1 MSTWLKRWEPED
13 PQFWKSEGSGRAWGT
28 LAVTTFSLMASF
40 ATWFVMSAVVVRL
53 PNIGFKFDTMQLFW
67 LAAMPGLSGGAMRTI
82 HAFLIPI
89 FGTRTVV
96 TIATFIKIFPMVWL
110 GFAVQNP
117 ETPYMHFLI
126 ISFLCGFG
134 GGDFSSY
141 MPSTSVFFPKRLQ
154 GTAMGLQAGIG
165 NLGVSLVQF
174 VTPWI
179 IGFSL
184 LGALGAP
191 QLFTKA
197 TPVFDVKITKDAGVV
212 TDVVVEGK
220 LADALTVIKNDAGA
234 VQDVIIA
241 ETDATKGMKT
251 EVKKNEAGVVT
262 DLTVK
267 KIIKKDMW
275 VQNGA
280 LWYVPWLFVAGIICF
295 VYLRSVPLKKVS
307 VGGMIKNMT
316 DNKHGWFMTW
326 TYIMTFGSFA
336 GFAASFPLMI
346 KTIYGTIPGMDL
358 ALAPDPLKY
367 AFLGPLIG
375 SVIRFV
381 GGPLA
386 DKFGGSIFTQISGV
400 GLIIG
405 CGALIFGGYL
415 TPASIEMFPG
425 FVWIMLWIF
434 LMAGIGN
441 FATFRQYPIVYA
453 YSPRMGAQILGW
465 TGAWAAYGP
474 FVFSSL
480 IGASISKYG
489 SAKAFFIG
497 AAIFYIIGS
506 IINWWYYTRPG
517 AERGDWGV
525 GKTWWH
531 KLPESERQRY
541 ISENP

>member
-1 MSTWLKRWEPED
+1 MSWLKRWEPED

-28 LAVTTFSLMASF
+28 LWVTTFSLVASF

-53 PNIGFKFDTMQLFW
+53 PAIGFKFDTMQLFW
-67 LAAMPGLSGGAMRTI
+67 LAAMPGLSGGAMRTV

-89 FGTRTVV
+89 FGTRTIL
-96 TIATFIKIFPMVWL
+96 TIATFIKIVPMIWL

-117 ETPYMHFLI
+117 DTPFMHFLI

-141 MPSTSVFFPKRLQ
+141 MPSSSLFFPKRLQ

-165 NLGVSLVQF
+165 NFGVSLVQF

-184 LGALGAP
+184 LGALGGP

-212 TDVVVEGK
+212 TDVVVKGK
-220 LADALTVIKNDAGA
+220 LADALTVVKNEAGA
-234 VQDVIIA
+234 VQDVLIA
-241 ETDATKGMKT
+241 ETEATKGMKT

-262 DLTVK
+262 ELTVK

-280 LWYVPWLFVAGIICF
+280 FWYVPWLFVAGIICW
-295 VYLRSVPLKKVS
+295 VYLKSVPMKRVS
-307 VGGMIKNMT
+307 VASMLKNMT

-336 GFAASFPLMI
+336 GFSASFPLMI
-346 KTIYGTIPGMDL
+346 KTIYGNIPGMDL

-375 SVIRFV
+375 STIRFA
-381 GGPLA
+381 GGPLS
-386 DKFGGSIFTQISGV
+386 DKWGGSIFTQISGV
-400 GLIIG
+400 GLILG
-405 CGALIFGGYL
+405 CGALLFGGYL
-415 TPASIEMFPG
+415 TPTSIEMFPA

-453 YSPRMGAQILGW
+453 YNARMGSQILGW

-480 IGASISKYG
+480 IGASITAYG
-489 SAKAFFIG
+489 SAKAFFYG

-531 KLPESERQRY
+531 KLSESERQRY
-541 ISENP
+541 IAENP

>member
-1 MSTWLKRWEPED
+1 MSYLQRWEPED
-13 PQFWKSEGSGRAWGT
+13 AQFWKQEGSGRAWGT
-28 LAVTTFSLMASF
+28 LSVTTFSLIASF

-53 PNIGFKFDTMQLFW
+53 PAIGFKFDTMQLFW
-67 LAAMPGLSGGAMRTI
+67 LAAMPGLAAGAMRTV
-82 HAFLIPI
+82 HTFLIPI
-89 FGTRTVV
+89 FGTRLTVTV
-96 TIATFIKIFPMVWL
+96 ATFIKLFPMVWL

-141 MPSTSVFFPKRLQ
+141 MPSTSMFFPKRLQ

-165 NLGVSLVQF
+165 NFGVSIVQF

-179 IGFSL
+179 IGFAVI
-184 LGALGAP
+184 GAAGAP

-197 TPVFDVKITKDAGVV
+197 TPVFDVKITKEAGVV
-212 TDVVVEGK
+212 KDIVVVGK
-220 LADALTVIKNDAGA
+220 LAEALTVVKNEAGA
-234 VQDVIIA
+234 VQDVIIV
-241 ETDATKGMKT
+241 ETEATKGMKT

-267 KIIKKDMW
+267 RIIKKDIW
-275 VQNGA
+275 LQNA
-280 LWYVPWLFVAGIICF
+280 AFWYVPYLLLAGVACG
-295 VYLRSVPLKKVS
+295 VYLRSIPRKKPS
-307 VGGMIKNMT
+307 FGKMIGDMT
-316 DNKHGWFMTW
+316 NNKHAYFMTL
-326 TYIMTFGSFA
+326 TYIMTFGSFS

-346 KTIYGTIPGMDL
+346 KTIYGAIPGMDM

-367 AFLGPLIG
+367 AWMGPFIG
-375 SVIRFV
+375 SVVRFA
-381 GGPLA
+381 GGPLS
-386 DKFGGSIFTQISGV
+386 DKFGGSIFTQFSGA
-400 GLIIG
+400 GLIAG
-405 CGALIFGGYL
+405 CLALIFGGFL
-415 TPASIEMFPG
+415 TPASIDQFPMF
-425 FVWIMLWIF
+425 VYIMLWIF

-480 IGASISKYG
+480 IGGSITRYG
-489 SAKAFFIG
+489 SAIPFFWG
-497 AAIFYIIGS
+497 AAAFYLIGS
-506 IINWWYYTRPG
+506 IINWVYYTKPG

-525 GKTWWH
+525 GKTWWDRIS
-531 KLPESERQRY
+531 ESEKQRY
-541 ISENP
+541 ISMNP